1 MHVAALPGQPHICLP
16 SELSLNRLLVQEFLK
31 SQTLLEQEPLLKHAF
46 KQYVLP
52 SFGFGWQMQVCDE
65 LKNVQE
71 TQRY

>member
-1 MHVAALPGQPHICLP
+1 
-16 SELSLNRLLVQEFLK
+16 LNRLLVQEFLK